1 MSLDD
6 LLDGRKVG
14 FPVIVFL
21 AVATLALVS
30 DGFDLA
36 AIGYVGPE
44 LIKQWHVAPAEL
56 VPVFSAGIFGL
67 LAGAP
72 LFGFVGDRFGR
83 KTAILTGLCVFGG
96 VTLATAAASSL
107 SQLVALRFL
116 TGLGLG
122 GVIPNV
128 IALVAEVAPKRARG
142 RFVVIA
148 SFGVPLGISCPGLV
162 AAGLVPTLGW
172 QVLLLVGGVLPLAVA
187 ALGLFVLPESIRF
200 LAQRGD
206 RLEDVRRLAR
216 TLRPDLAIGGS
227 TQFVVAPEAQASAP
241 GSPKGLFAGGLAL
254 VTPLL
259 WIALAANQMSNFFA
273 LTWLPTL
280 LQSAGASTSQAGIS
294 ASLFSIGG
302 LGGGLCLA
310 FIIDR
315 LGVVPIAVLFLA
327 GAPLVAAIGLPGL
340 SAAEHGLAIAGA
352 GFCVTGI
359 NFGMNAVLGMIYP
372 TPVRSLGTGWAHAAG
387 RVGAL
392 AAPVVG
398 GALLAMRLP
407 MQELLL
413 APAAV
418 LAAGA
423 AACATLAVLCVR
435 RFGGPR
441 LSEFPAAAPVPPR
454 LMPGTRANV

>member
-6 LLDGRKVG
+6 LVDGQQVG
-14 FPVIVFL
+14 LPAIVFL

-56 VPVFSAGIFGL
+56 VPVFTAGIFGL

-72 LFGFVGDRFGR
+72 LLGFVGDRFGR
-83 KTAILTGLCVFGG
+83 KTAILIGLVVFGG

-128 IALVAEVAPKRARG
+128 VALAAEVAPKRVRG
-142 RFVVIA
+142 TFIVVA

-162 AAGLVPTLGW
+162 AAGLVPTFGW

-187 ALGLFVLPESIRF
+187 ALGCFVLPESIRF
-200 LAQRGD
+200 LAQRGG
-206 RLEDVRRLAR
+206 RMEKVRRLAR
-216 TLRPDLAIGGS
+216 TLRPDLAISGS
-227 TQFVVAPEAQASAP
+227 TQFIAAAHGQAPAP

-280 LQSAGASTSQAGIS
+280 LQSVGASTSQAEVS

-310 FIIDR
+310 FVIDR
-315 LGVVPIAVLFLA
+315 LGVVPLAVLFLA
-327 GAPLVAAIGLPGL
+327 GSPLVAAIGLPGL
-340 SAAEHGLAIAGA
+340 SATEHGLVIAGA

-392 AAPVVG
+392 AAPLAG
-398 GALLAMRLP
+398 GALLAMRFP

-418 LAAGA
+418 LAVGA

-435 RFGGPR
+435 RFGGTEVG
-441 LSEFPAAAPVPPR
+441 EFPAAGPVPPR
-454 LMPGTRANV
+454 LVPETRSNA